1 MTAGHDERLETID
14 RAAAIFERVAKDTH
28 VLEALQWPRSV
39 EDAFFAARCKELPK
53 PVYDV
58 DRTKATNNAIA
69 CDELAMTLDV
79 GDPVQHWLTQVARSY
94 AEANRLLLAIGTRRF
109 HALSRDVYGAPSSP
123 FDHDTTNLDLA
134 RHLEERLVGE
144 RARTKPSEHRLP
156 AEEFAARI
164 EHRSKDI
171 GLEVEV
177 VLDDDLS
184 AKVLAG
190 MKRVRV
196 RSGATF
202 EPIEVEGLFVHEVET
217 HALTAQ
223 NGAAQT
229 RLPFLRSGGPRT
241 TRTQEGLAVFAEFWA
256 HALDVERM
264 RRIVRRVQLIAQA
277 EEGASF
283 LDLFRSLRETGATD
297 RDAYLDAQRICR
309 GGLVEGGA
317 PFTKDSAYLA
327 GFTEVFNFL
336 QVAVRGGAR
345 EAFELLAVGRI
356 ALDDLATLHELREI
370 GVLEPPKYVPR
381 WISRWKGLLPF
392 FAFASFL
399 QEIDLGQVEKKHQ
412 TILAAFHG

>member
-1 MTAGHDERLETID
+1 MTKEKRLEILA
-14 RAAAIFERVAKDTH
+14 RASDVFERVSKETH
-28 VLEALQWPRSV
+28 VLDALQWPRSV
-39 EDAFFAARCKELPK
+39 EEKFFAAQCKELPE

-58 DRTKATNNAIA
+58 DRERATKNAIA

-79 GDPVQHWLTQVARSY
+79 QEPVQRWLTQVARSY
-94 AEANRLLLAIGTRRF
+94 GEANRMLLAIGTKRF
-109 HALSRDVYGAPSSP
+109 HQLSRDVYGGPSSP

-134 RHLEERLVGE
+134 KHLETRLLGE
-144 RARTKPSEHRLP
+144 RHKKGPSEHCLN
-156 AEEFAARI
+156 AEEFATRM
-164 EHRSKDI
+164 EHKAHDV
-171 GLEVEV
+171 GLEVDV

-190 MKRVRV
+190 TKRVRV
-196 RSGATF
+196 RSSATF
-202 EPIEVEGLFVHEVET
+202 EPIEIEGLFVHEVET

-223 NGAAQT
+223 NGAAQPH
-229 RLPFLRSGGPRT
+229 LPFLRSGGPRT

-264 RRIVRRVQLIAQA
+264 RRIVARVQLVAQA
-277 EEGASF
+277 EEGATF
-283 LDLFRSLRETGATD
+283 LDLFRALRESGSSE

-317 PFTKDSAYLA
+317 PFTKDAAYLA

-356 ALDDLATLHELREI
+356 ALDDLAVLHELRELD
-370 GVLEPPKYVPR
+370 VVKPPKHLPR
-381 WISRWKGLLPF
+381 WITRWKGLLPF

-399 QEIDLGQVEKKHQ
+399 QEIDLREVERKHES
-412 TILAAFHG
+412 ILAAFHS